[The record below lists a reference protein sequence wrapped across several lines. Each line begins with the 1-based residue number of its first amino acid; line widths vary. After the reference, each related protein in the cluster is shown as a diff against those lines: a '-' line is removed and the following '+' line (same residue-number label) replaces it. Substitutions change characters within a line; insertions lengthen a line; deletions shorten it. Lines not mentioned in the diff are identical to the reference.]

1 MLYAHSSYFTSHEKQ
16 FIMTNNCIPIIPNK
30 TMDILAEAMDI
41 LLNRT
46 DIIAEEKQ
54 SAITILNKVNYQ
66 ESLILLKQ
74 KKS

>member
-1 MLYAHSSYFTSHEKQ
+1 
-16 FIMTNNCIPIIPNK
+16 MTNNCIPIIPNK